1 MCRSLICCAIHF
13 PNSLITGSDLSS
25 LSSFRCCGD
34 MPCSLHGAMVHPIVP
49 QMGGAFFVL
58 VQNFDRALIGLEVTL
73 GFGVLQKVPV
83 EDVQDFQGLP
93 GPSLQ
98 RGGGDRD

>member
-1 MCRSLICCAIHF
+1 
-13 PNSLITGSDLSS
+13 
-25 LSSFRCCGD
+25 
-34 MPCSLHGAMVHPIVP
+34 
-49 QMGGAFFVL
+49 MGGAFFVL

-98 RGGGDRD
+98 RGGGDRDVRSFEPLELSVKGQVVHILVHQDGDQQARPGDAPFDGP